1 MSKMS
6 FVTDM
11 ILDTFKR
18 VLVRFKNAKFG
29 LLFFINIF
37 KIPDFLTD
45 NRVNIFSK
53 FKLIFSLLTAIL
65 YIISGIDLIP
75 EIITGMF
82 GFIDDIFVLVWSLG
96 IVNEEIEKYKKIL
109 KDNLPKRMRY
119 YQGMIDLNILE
130 KGENYKN
137 LKKSFVIFICTFD
150 LFGLG
155 RHVYTFENRCIEDLE
170 LPLGDDT
177 TKIILNTKGTL
188 DDVSPEMKKLLNYID
203 GEAPSDEFTEE
214 LEQAVKKVRDNEKW
228 RLDYMTLQM
237 SY

>member
-1 MSKMS
+1 MS

-96 IVNEEIEKYKKIL
+96 IVNEEIDVKAIKDKISNFQSTFDLLDHEDKKKVLRKIFHEIVW
-109 KDNLPKRMRY
+109 DSECNTISITY
-119 YQGMIDLNILE
+119 TS
-130 KGENYKN
+130 KN
-137 LKKSFVIFICTFD
+137 LKM
-150 LFGLG
+150 L
-155 RHVYTFENRCIEDLE
+155 
-170 LPLGDDT
+170 
-177 TKIILNTKGTL
+177 
-188 DDVSPEMKKLLNYID
+188 
-203 GEAPSDEFTEE
+203 EE
-214 LEQAVKKVRDNEKW
+214 L
-228 RLDYMTLQM
+228 
-237 SY
+237 